1 MRLAVLIANYLT
13 IALMVLVL
21 FGTIADTTL
30 SAEEVSNTILGIL
43 MLSVPII
50 LSTIYAHISRPK
62 K

>member
-30 SAEEVSNTILGIL
+30 SAEEVSNIILGIL
-43 MLSVPII
+43 MFSVPII